1 MLRLFM
7 TFSGSKINNQQVNLE
22 VSGLI
27 AVLWWR
33 KMFGVQLQVMFT
45 FWFGQYGLTDE
56 HLFCFISLFSLKQQ
70 GREKLSMQLRKNW
83 KCCIVIFFSAFFSWY
98 LLYPKL
104 FDLMLNFPRLL
115 LVILSSHLNSCQFFL
130 WSKHSNL
137 MQRWILVSLV
147 VQWILWVLFH
157 LLIITCLQET
167 SKQKCICSPERARQ
181 QFVLKMLCL
190 YFDGKIVVDQLVFL

>member
-56 HLFCFISLFSLKQQ
+56 HLFCFISLLSLKQQ

-104 FDLMLNFPRLL
+104 WFDAQFPKV
-115 LVILSSHLNSCQFFL
+115 VIGYFIFSSKFLSIFFMKQTQQLDAKMDTCVSGCPVNSLSFVPLAHHHLSSGNQQTKMHL
-130 WSKHSNL
+130 
-137 MQRWILVSLV
+137 
-147 VQWILWVLFH
+147 
-157 LLIITCLQET
+157 
-167 SKQKCICSPERARQ
+167 
-181 QFVLKMLCL
+181 
-190 YFDGKIVVDQLVFL
+190 